1 METAERNGV
10 DGAGRDPIDARI
22 QELTEENR
30 RLSEENRRLS
40 EEVSKLKRE
49 LARARSSRP
58 SGSGMSSRLYDA
70 LRE

>member
-10 DGAGRDPIDARI
+10 GGTGRDPVGARI
-22 QELTEENR
+22 AELAEENR

-49 LARARSSRP
+49 LARARSSKP
-58 SGSGMSSRLYDA
+58 GVAAMSSRLYDA